1 MADHEDLAAN
11 KTEGFKIG
19 EKKTLQEYQQ
29 LGMSHD
35 LFLSFRDLAYAAFC
49 LFSLPCGHRTRFPLQ
64 LNVTTDHYLH
74 SELANIYLLLDSFP
88 PHI

>member
-35 LFLSFRDLAYAAFC
+35 LFFCPFETLPTQHSASFLYPAGTEPGFLY
-49 LFSLPCGHRTRFPLQ
+49 
-64 LNVTTDHYLH
+64 N
-74 SELANIYLLLDSFP
+74 
-88 PHI
+88 